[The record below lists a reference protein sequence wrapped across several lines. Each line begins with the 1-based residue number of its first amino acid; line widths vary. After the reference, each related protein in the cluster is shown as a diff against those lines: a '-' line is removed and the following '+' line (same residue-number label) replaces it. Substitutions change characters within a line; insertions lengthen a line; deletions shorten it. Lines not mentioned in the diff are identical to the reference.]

1 VAIAGGG
8 GRPIGLPKTGGRKRG
23 TPNRAT
29 VVLREK
35 LAALGCDPAEELV
48 KIAQDSKTTA
58 ESRVHIYSTLMPYLY
73 PRRKL
78 IDDSDEERM
87 SLNMQAI
94 SPEEALELARDL
106 ISVLSSPAVA
116 QREPSNPV
124 IEGGPN
130 QSVEERGDEN

>member
-1 VAIAGGG
+1 MAIAGGG

-48 KIAQDSKTTA
+48 KIAQDSKTLV
-58 ESRVHIYSTLMPYLY
+58 ESKVHIYSTLMPYLY
-73 PRRKL
+73 PKRKL
-78 IDDSDEERM
+78 IDDSDEERG
-87 SLNMQAI
+87 SVNVQAI

-106 ISVLSSPAVA
+106 ISQLTPAA
-116 QREPSNPV
+116 APRELLNPV

-130 QSVEERGDEN
+130 PSVEERGDEN